1 MRLFLYHNTKSFT
14 EARQQQI
21 RPAGSD
27 QMREIKIIFK
37 THLDIGFTNLA
48 RDVRQKY
55 LDEFISKALATADYF
70 RRDPSGFRYR
80 WTVGSWL
87 IREFLRVKTGH
98 ELKQLIH
105 AIENGDIVWH
115 ALPFTV
121 HSELLTKE
129 LFEYSLGFSQELDR
143 RFGKQTIAGKFT
155 DVPGHTR
162 GIIAPLAQAGVKL
175 LHVGINPASAV
186 AKIPA
191 VCRWR
196 DAGGNEIILVYQGD
210 YGTLVELPG
219 SDTAF
224 LVRVTGDNTGP
235 DTPAAVEAEILKLK
249 AEYPGVTVSGGTLDD
264 LAAEALKYRD
274 RYPVLTQEI
283 GDSWIHGVG
292 SDPWKVKRFRGYLE
306 FAKTLEPEF
315 KSHFLEPLTMV
326 AEHTWGLDEKTHFAK
341 QRCAWTAEELEA
353 IADTPECRYF
363 ASSWREQR
371 NYLVQAAASLPLF
384 LQDKL
389 SLSLAETETPCR
401 YLSGAPANFGPYQF
415 TVDPAKGCLRN
426 LQINGEAVFSE
437 FGKIVIETF
446 SAADIDQFQHE
457 YLRMT
462 PEWAVWDFGK
472 VGLPQSIQKQTA
484 DGFAAEVVYGETDDA
499 WVIELT
505 NRHPAAIYGGAK
517 HVQNVYTLSKH
528 QLKIELVTRIT
539 GKRGDR
545 IPHAVWADFTGH
557 HRQLSLQKLGEI
569 IDPRDV
575 VTGGGRQLHAVD
587 GPVTINGKWRLFT
600 SDAPLVAPGKRNLG
614 RFSGEEADISQ
625 GIHVNLY
632 NNLWGTN
639 FPMWF
644 DDDMTYRFSVDVD

>member
-1 MRLFLYHNTKSFT
+1 
-14 EARQQQI
+14 
-21 RPAGSD
+21 
-27 QMREIKIIFK
+27 MREIKIIFK

-55 LDEFISKALATADYF
+55 LDEFIGKALKTADYF
-70 RRDPSGFRYR
+70 RHDPTGFRYR

-87 IREFLRVKTGH
+87 IHEFLRVKTGH
-98 ELKQLIH
+98 ELKQLVH

-121 HSELLTKE
+121 HSEVMTKE
-129 LFEYSLGFSQELDR
+129 LFEYSLAFFQELDK

-162 GIIAPLAQAGVKL
+162 GIIAPLAKAGVKL

-186 AKIPA
+186 AQIPA

-196 DAGGNEIILVYQGD
+196 DSKGNEIILVYQGD

-235 DTPAAVEAEILKLK
+235 DTPAAVEAEIAKLK
-249 AEYPGVTVSGGTLDD
+249 AQYPGVTISGGTLDD
-264 LAAEALKYRD
+264 LAAEALKHID
-274 RYPVLTQEI
+274 HYPVLTQEI
-283 GDSWIHGVG
+283 GDSWIHGAG
-292 SDPWKVKRFRGYLE
+292 SDPWKVKRFRGFLE
-306 FAKTLEPEF
+306 FAKTLAPEY
-315 KSHFLEPLTMV
+315 KSHFLEPLAMI

-341 QRCAWTAEELEA
+341 QRGAWTAEELNL
-353 IADTPECRYF
+353 IADTPEYRHF
-363 ASSWREQR
+363 TSSWREQR

-389 SLSLAETETPCR
+389 NQSLEETDSPCR
-401 YLSGAPANFGPYQF
+401 HLSTAPAAFGPYRF
-415 TVDPAKGCLRN
+415 TVDLAKGCLAD
-426 LQINGEAVFSE
+426 LKINNEAVFTQ
-437 FGKIVIETF
+437 FGKIVTETF
-446 SAADIDQFQHE
+446 SAADIGLFQKE
-457 YLRMT
+457 YLRIT
-462 PEWAVWDFGK
+462 PEWAIWDFGK

-484 DGFAAEVVYGETDDA
+484 DGFAARVVYGETDEA
-499 WVIELT
+499 WIIELT
-505 NRHPAAIYGGAK
+505 NKHPAAIYGGAK
-517 HVQNVYTLSKH
+517 HLQNIYILSKH
-528 QLKIELVTRIT
+528 QPKIELITRIA

-545 IPHAVWADFTGH
+545 VPHAVWADFTGEF
-557 HRQLSLQKLGEI
+557 RQLKLQKLGEI
-569 IDPRDV
+569 IDPHDV
-575 VTGGGRQLHAVD
+575 VPGGGRNLHAVD
-587 GPVTINGKWRLFT
+587 GPVRINGKWRLST
-600 SDAPLVAPGKRNLG
+600 PDAPLIAPGKRNLG
-614 RFSGEEADISQ
+614 RFTGEGAEISQ

-644 DDDMTYRFSVDVD
+644 DDDMSYRFIVSGD